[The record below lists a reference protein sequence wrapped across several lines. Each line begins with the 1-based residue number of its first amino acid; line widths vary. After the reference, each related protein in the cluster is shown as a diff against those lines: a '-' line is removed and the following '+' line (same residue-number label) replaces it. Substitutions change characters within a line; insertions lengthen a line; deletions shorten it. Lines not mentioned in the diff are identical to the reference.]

1 MSLTVAEST
10 SGRFTPAARPEAWR
24 YALPQTWVI
33 ALAVIV
39 VLAIGFRT
47 MALDTYG
54 LSEDEV
60 NKVRAIEAYRQ
71 GIFAA
76 NVEHPMLMKLAMWA
90 SIEGAGLWNRIV
102 PAGDALSLESALRLP
117 NAIAGAATAAAL
129 AGVGLVFFGPAVG
142 FTAGLLWALDPNA
155 TAINRLGKEDSFL
168 LLFFLLAVWS
178 YEHAKRV
185 GAAEP
190 QRATPWYTASGA
202 LFGLMLASKYMPHFL
217 GVYALFNVLAD
228 RRPGDNKPHKL
239 KYYGAMAG
247 AFLAANFAVLLP
259 DTWRSLLHYVQ
270 GGTLLHH
277 GYLYAQHLYVNDVP
291 VSPLGVPVTYYLQF
305 LTTKV
310 PLVVLACAGLGLV
323 ALSQHRGER
332 GALWLRISLV
342 LLVVPYSLMAA
353 KFLRYSLPML
363 ALVDL
368 LAALGVV
375 ALFDRLQ
382 QSRWSPTAR
391 GLLGAAALTLVF
403 ASLFP
408 ILVAA
413 APFYS
418 LQQNSVGRLLG
429 APATSFPE
437 ETYDYGVREA
447 VQAIAREAR
456 PGAVIVSDA
465 SAVVSHYLASS
476 GRTDLVSRS
485 LSAEGLPPGPIE
497 RWVLVQDAHIYFE
510 NQAVVEQLRASVAP
524 WRELRMRDALAVQIF
539 HFHGQ

>member
-1 MSLTVAEST
+1 MRSIVAESA
-10 SGRFTPAARPEAWR
+10 SGSFTPTASRDVWQ
-24 YALPQTWVI
+24 YALPQTWVV

-47 MALDTYG
+47 LALDAYG

-71 GIFAA
+71 GVFSA
-76 NVEHPMLMKLAMWA
+76 NAEHPMLMKLTMWA
-90 SIEGAGLWNRIV
+90 SVEVASLWNRIA
-102 PAGDALSLESALRLP
+102 PAADMVSLESALRLP

-168 LLFFLLAVWS
+168 LLFFLLAIWA

-185 GAAEP
+185 GATEP
-190 QRATPWYTASGA
+190 SRATPWYTASGA

-228 RRPGDNKPHKL
+228 RRPGDNKPHKP

-247 AFLAANFAVLLP
+247 AFLAANFALLLP
-259 DTWRSLLHYVQ
+259 DTWRALLHYVQ
-270 GGTLLHH
+270 GGTLIHH
-277 GYLYAQHLYVNDVP
+277 GYMYAQQLYVNDVP

-310 PLVVLACAGLGLV
+310 PLVVLACAGLGFV
-323 ALSQHRGER
+323 ELSRHRGER
-332 GALWLRISLV
+332 GALWLRLSLA

-375 ALFDRLQ
+375 ALLDRLQ

-391 GLLGAAALTLVF
+391 GLMGAAALTLVF

-408 ILVAA
+408 VQLAI
-413 APFYS
+413 APFFS

-429 APATSFPE
+429 TPATAFPE

-447 VQAIAREAR
+447 VAAIAREAR
-456 PGAVIVSDA
+456 PGAVIASDA
-465 SAVVSHYLASS
+465 SAVVSYYLAAS
-476 GRTDLVSRS
+476 GRTDLVSQS
-485 LSAEGLPPGPIE
+485 LSAEGLPAGPVE

-510 NQAVVEQLRASVAP
+510 NQAIVEQLRASVTP

-539 HFHGQ
+539 HFDGD